1 MNRVKLNKVI
11 NTINFQLLSKPKYSS
26 IEKIKTIGS
35 SYMVAAG
42 LSPGAAA
49 AVKKEVLPLFQ
60 WEIMKYFSE
69 NGGRVPGSESVIF
82 IKKIAKFN

>member
-1 MNRVKLNKVI
+1 MNWVKLYKI
-11 NTINFQLLSKPKYSS
+11 IKIINFQLLSKPKYSS

-49 AVKKEVLPLFQ
+49 AVKKEVLTLFKL
-60 WEIMKYFSE
+60 EIKKYFSE
-69 NGGRVPGSESVIF
+69 FGCRVPGSESTIF
-82 IKKIAKFN
+82 IKKI